1 MRPRSLLFTIFGEY
15 VRHYGN
21 DIWIGSLT
29 QLLGAFGIREAAVRV
44 AVSRMQRQGW
54 IVGEKHG
61 NRSFYALT
69 PKGRKRLDEAAA
81 RIYKFGAHRW
91 DGRWYMVQFS
101 IPESE
106 RERRDE
112 LRKELQFLGFGM
124 LTNGLWLSPN
134 PILSL
139 VHDYVEEHGLK
150 PYVEFF
156 VAEHRGYADDRE
168 LVRRCWN
175 LEEIEAAYRRFIER
189 FRPELDRLEGRDPKW
204 VPNDEEAFV
213 LKTILVH
220 EYRKFLF
227 IDPDLPAELLP
238 DVWAGDE
245 ADALFERLYQALH
258 PASLRHFER
267 VYEGSAAQV
276 KR

>member
-1 MRPRSLLFTIFGEY
+1 MRPRSLMFTIFGEY

-61 NRSFYALT
+61 NRSYYSLT
-69 PKGRKRLDEAAA
+69 PKGRKRLDEAAE

-91 DGRWYMVQFS
+91 DGRWYMVHFS
-101 IPESE
+101 IPEEE

-134 PILSL
+134 PILNH
-139 VHDYVEEHGLK
+139 VRDYIEENALE
-150 PYVEFF
+150 PYVELF
-156 VAEHRGYADDRE
+156 VAEHRGYAADRE

-175 LEEIEAAYRRFIER
+175 LNEIEDAYWRFIAQ
-189 FRPELDRLEGRDPKW
+189 FRPELERLEDFKRVGGALS
-204 VPNDEEAFV
+204 DEEAFV
-213 LKTILVH
+213 LKTTLVH

-227 IDPDLPAELLP
+227 VDPDLPEELLP

-245 ADALFERLYQALH
+245 ADALFGRLYQALH
-258 PASLRHFER
+258 PQSIRYFEG
-267 VYEGSAAQV
+267 VYESKAAKV
-276 KR
+276 